1 MTDYNY
7 AARMKRRKR
16 RRRKLIIKRL
26 LCLSFLVL
34 LIASICYGAVR
45 IIGSKNR
52 EESKSIQAES
62 QLQKASNI
70 TLPDWVDVQIIKVH
84 GTARS
89 GKKLTAVKNI
99 VIHYVG
105 NPGTTAQNNR
115 DFFDKSDTEVSSH
128 FVVGLDGEII
138 QCVPLNEKSAAS
150 NWRNSD
156 TISVEV
162 CHPDESGVFNQASY
176 NSLIRLTAWLC
187 HEFGLDEEDVIRHYD
202 ITGKMCPLYYA
213 EHEDKWEDLKND
225 VKKELGEY
233 N

>member
-52 EESKSIQAES
+52 EESKSIHAES

-70 TLPDWVDVQIIKVH
+70 TLPDWVDVQIIKIH

-89 GKKLTAVKNI
+89 GK
-99 VIHYVG
+99 
-105 NPGTTAQNNR
+105 
-115 DFFDKSDTEVSSH
+115 
-128 FVVGLDGEII
+128 
-138 QCVPLNEKSAAS
+138 
-150 NWRNSD
+150 
-156 TISVEV
+156 
-162 CHPDESGVFNQASY
+162 
-176 NSLIRLTAWLC
+176 
-187 HEFGLDEEDVIRHYD
+187 
-202 ITGKMCPLYYA
+202 
-213 EHEDKWEDLKND
+213 
-225 VKKELGEY
+225 
-233 N
+233 